1 MIVNIPFPDRVEAGR
16 ALAERLAAE
25 GDWSS
30 ALVLALPR
38 GGVPVAYQV
47 ARRLGLELDILVVRK
62 LGTPGN
68 HELAMGAIASGGIRV
83 MNEDIVNYAHVSP
96 AAIDAAIERETQELQ
111 RREQAYRGQRPR
123 PAVQGRP
130 VILIDDGLATGATM
144 RAAVKAARMQG
155 AGSITVAAPVAAPE
169 TAAQLE
175 KMADR
180 VVCLHMPL
188 HLYAI
193 GNWYQNF
200 DQTSDQEVQDL
211 LRESWKHGGKE
222 HE

>member
-1 MIVNIPFPDRVEAGR
+1 MIVSIPFPDRVEAGR

-25 GDWSS
+25 GDWSG

-47 ARRLGLELDILVVRK
+47 STRLGLELDILVVRK

-96 AAIDAAIERETQELQ
+96 AAIETTIERETQELQ
-111 RREQAYRGQRPR
+111 RRELAYRGQRPR
-123 PAVQGRP
+123 PAVRGRP

-144 RAAVKAARMQG
+144 RAAVKAVRMQG

-169 TAAQLE
+169 TVTQLE

-180 VVCLHMPL
+180 VVCLHTPL

-193 GNWYQNF
+193 GNWYLNF

-211 LRESWKHGGKE
+211 LRDSWTHGGKE